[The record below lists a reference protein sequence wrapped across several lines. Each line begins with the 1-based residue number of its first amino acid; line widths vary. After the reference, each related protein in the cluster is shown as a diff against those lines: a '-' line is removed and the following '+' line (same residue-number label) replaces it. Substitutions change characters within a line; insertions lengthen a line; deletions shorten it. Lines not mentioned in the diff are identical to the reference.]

1 MAYQTMQKEDRQDML
16 KVTFSDQRPT
26 QGAVSF
32 GVFQDNGFSYAGQ
45 SFDAEAGGVLKR
57 ALSTTYFKG
66 SAEEILSVLACGPL
80 ERAILFGLG
89 TQKFLSKAQAYA
101 IGGSLVAHLLKTPH
115 TRLTVM
121 ADGDSCDDCLWCDSP
136 GMAIR

>member
-1 MAYQTMQKEDRQDML
+1 MQKENRQDML

-45 SFDAEAGGVLKR
+45 SFNAEAVLKR
-57 ALSTTYFKG
+57 ALSATYFKG

-89 TQKFLSKAQAYA
+89 TQRFLSEAQAYA
-101 IGGSLVAHLLKTPH
+101 NGGSLVAHLLKTPH

-136 GMAIR
+136 RGMAIR